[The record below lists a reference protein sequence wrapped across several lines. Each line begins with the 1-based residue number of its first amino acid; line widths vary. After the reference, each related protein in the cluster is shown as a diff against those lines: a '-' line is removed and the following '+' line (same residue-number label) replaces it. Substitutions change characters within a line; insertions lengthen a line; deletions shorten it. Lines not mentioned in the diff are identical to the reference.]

1 MKSNLWIVLISCP
14 INSTYVIKSLNIL
27 TSPILI
33 RLVLSISWR
42 IKYKKNLSFKLKV
55 LVPSYPMVDPV
66 EHGMDQG
73 TWIQT
78 ATLKSKE
85 EKKIKIK
92 TKDISIIR
100 KLFLS
105 MTDLHW
111 QKINSFSPMKNLGQR
126 RFTFVSADRDI
137 SSGHLIC
144 INKIFHLH

>member
-1 MKSNLWIVLISCP
+1 
-14 INSTYVIKSLNIL
+14 
-27 TSPILI
+27 
-33 RLVLSISWR
+33 
-42 IKYKKNLSFKLKV
+42 
-55 LVPSYPMVDPV
+55 MVDPV

-105 MTDLHW
+105 MTDLH
-111 QKINSFSPMKNLGQR
+111 
-126 RFTFVSADRDI
+126 
-137 SSGHLIC
+137 
-144 INKIFHLH
+144 